1 MLMSKSMLA
10 GAVICA
16 AFLFSGTV
24 GAEQKKTPPLGDIR
38 AQQLQLRD
46 EVMAG
51 KGAYKD
57 MSREKRDQLAAR
69 QSEVIALIGE
79 RQSLDELTEAEK
91 TQAFNTLEW
100 INETVS
106 NAEDERIVCERQ
118 RPIGSNRVQR
128 VCATV
133 AERRKQRE
141 AVENGLMPRTLCN
154 GEEPCSN
161 N

>member
-1 MLMSKSMLA
+1 M
-10 GAVICA
+10 
-16 AFLFSGTV
+16 
-24 GAEQKKTPPLGDIR
+24 
-38 AQQLQLRD
+38 
-46 EVMAG
+46 
-51 KGAYKD
+51 
-57 MSREKRDQLAAR
+57 
-69 QSEVIALIGE
+69 IALIGE

-100 INETVS
+100 INATVS